1 MGEVVEAR
9 GSSILDKSYKDT
21 YGFASPS
28 LLPDFRVEIKGG
40 RREGEGDNFWQFL
53 LIFLRKVDR
62 SIDSFIYLSF
72 WIFEWKGFCIDAV
85 LFRIANVIEY
95 LLQFVRENDSLHS
108 PIHFSKFF
116 EREKERKV
124 RFEQCDFG
132 ANSFSPIPFLRSIAD
147 SQTLKDKSYSS
158 SRRI

>member
-1 MGEVVEAR
+1 ME
-9 GSSILDKSYKDT
+9 
-21 YGFASPS
+21 
-28 LLPDFRVEIKGG
+28 
-40 RREGEGDNFWQFL
+40 QFL

-132 ANSFSPIPFLRSIAD
+132 ANSDTILTIDRRFANVERQIVFFLASNLIRILLNRISINFSKKNRSIHL
-147 SQTLKDKSYSS
+147 SLEGFNFC
-158 SRRI
+158 